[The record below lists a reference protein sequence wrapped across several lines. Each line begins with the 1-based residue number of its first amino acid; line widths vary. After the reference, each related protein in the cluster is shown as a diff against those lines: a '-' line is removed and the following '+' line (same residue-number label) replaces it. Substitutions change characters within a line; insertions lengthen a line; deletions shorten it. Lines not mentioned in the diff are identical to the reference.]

1 MRRILLLIWLMLSV
15 NVIMAQETVPVPV
28 VIDSAQILAQNNTS
42 ITLSVSGSLG
52 TGCQID
58 AVVDHHIEN
67 DALIIRIY
75 QPVPVD
81 VFCPMV
87 LIPYQDTLTF
97 DLSEPVT
104 QIVVNDIPL
113 LDTPMSAQS
122 APIETDK
129 VMHLI
134 SNAAL
139 HRVSDGWLLD
149 IVGFVTDGCTEYDTV
164 IEQTLEENRLL
175 VEIYR
180 AIPKTVQCPDVLID
194 YEDEILIEYD
204 LTETVIDN
212 QIGQLWFPDPTF
224 VIEVN
229 DYIGTLSPVSTV
241 DHLVLL
247 QTERELMTIDTIT
260 ASGDVVITG
269 EFDQTCNQPVF
280 TRWTLNDNEFQVW
293 VYRVMARLINTCQ
306 PNPEQHEV
314 VIPMGLDEGVYTYTI
329 NETFTGTL
337 EVSHMERVLHV
348 VEDVQISVSES
359 TPAQVSITIRGYLSD
374 GCQAATKTAIEE
386 TSNGFVVMLY
396 RELPPGVMCPA
407 QIVPFEETL
416 SLGPVQAGDYT
427 LQINNYE
434 ITFTVE

>member
-1 MRRILLLIWLMLSV
+1 MRILLLIWLMLNV
-15 NVIMAQETVPVPV
+15 NVIMAQETVPVSV
-28 VIDSAQILAQNNTS
+28 VIDSAQVLAQNDTS

-67 DALIIRIY
+67 TTLIIRIY

-104 QIVVNDIPL
+104 QIIVNDIPL
-113 LDTPMSAQS
+113 LDAPMSAQS

-139 HRVSDGWLLD
+139 RRVSDGWLLD
-149 IVGFVTDGCTEYDTV
+149 IVGFVTDGCTEYETV
-164 IEQTLEENRLL
+164 IEQTLEENRLFIA
-175 VEIYR
+175 VYR
-180 AIPKTVQCPDVLID
+180 EVPKAVQCPAVLID

-229 DYIGTLSPVSTV
+229 NYIGTLSPVSTV

-269 EFDQTCNQPVF
+269 EFDQTCNQPIF
-280 TRWTLNDNEFQVW
+280 TQWTLDGTEFQVW
-293 VYRVMARLINTCQ
+293 VYRAMARQINTCQ
-306 PNPEQHEV
+306 PTPEQHEV

-337 EVSHMERVLHV
+337 EVSRMERVLHV
-348 VEDVQISVSES
+348 VEDVQISVLES
-359 TPAQVSITIRGYLSD
+359 TPAQVSVTIRGYLSD
-374 GCQAATKTAIEE
+374 GCQAATKTDIQTTANEI
-386 TSNGFVVMLY
+386 VVTLY

-407 QIVPFEETL
+407 QIIPFEETL
-416 SLGPVQAGDYT
+416 SLDPLQAGDYT
-427 LQINNYE
+427 LQVNDYQT
-434 ITFTVE
+434 TFTVE